1 MMPPLKFIPIAEES
15 NLIIE
20 IGGWVLCENLS
31 ARTPLAGR
39 RFTAIDLTNF
49 SEVSFA
55 LWYHWFSRKRIFQPR
70 NWNWK

>member
-39 RFTAIDLTNF
+39 RFTAATIVAMGHTPGF
-49 SEVSFA
+49 KA
-55 LWYHWFSRKRIFQPR
+55 LAEGV
-70 NWNWK
+70 